1 MRSWLWAHR
10 RSLAALAT
18 LAFLA
23 GVWCGRADR
32 TDAKRVSWQL
42 SGASV
47 YGGACE
53 GGWQGY
59 RGDNLTK
66 PWNANTV
73 AQLDSGGRATAP
85 YRAKVRILYHHRK
98 LTFRKRD
105 RGGGGNPVKGRARLW
120 DIWEAGLTRLLG
132 FRNCDWTD
140 VVRWRYIR

>member
-1 MRSWLWAHR
+1 MKWAATLAL
-10 RSLAALAT
+10 LAALA
-18 LAFLA
+18 FWA
-23 GVWCGRADR
+23 GVFVGQA
-32 TDAKRVSWQL
+32 DAKVHWRSA
-42 SGASV
+42 GASV

-53 GGWQGY
+53 GGTLGY
-59 RGDNLTK
+59 RGDDLTR

-85 YRAKVRILYHHRK
+85 YRAKVRILYRHRK